1 MKAVLK
7 VWIVV
12 ILIIFI
18 GYELKEKVVSRT
30 KKIKV
35 KEAIPGEWFEEKK
48 FSTASKE
55 RYTGENLS
63 KMLRKDSA
71 YMSCCF
77 KSSASIELFTDAH
90 SNHCVKRVIPDQ
102 KRLNK
107 ELHCKKLNDLF
118 KSVKFKKAI
127 RYLKMPQVLD
137 GVKEQG
143 FNLSVNEKKSL
154 VVSEVPE
161 KNTGS
166 NHVNYSKCPLLFG
179 GIHCHL
185 KSYYAMFSATDLF
198 MLDKFYSGHN
208 FIRNKGNRDPSLPVH
223 LLVSTIGVYAISA
236 DNLQTL
242 EKLREIYSNNGKRKN
257 FRQSL
262 EKKYKK
268 IENKSFPVRNYQ
280 NAFLEFLHENE
291 LEISL
296 YKANNDLTSWH
307 KLVLKVA
314 SGSNAIAKSTY
325 LKQSCDCL

>member
-1 MKAVLK
+1 MKAIFK
-7 VWIVV
+7 IW
-12 ILIIFI
+12 IFI
-18 GYELKEKVVSRT
+18 LLILFIGCELKEKVVSHT

-35 KEAIPGEWFEEKK
+35 REAILEKWFDQKK
-48 FSTASKE
+48 LSTASNK
-55 RYTGENLS
+55 RYSGEDLS
-63 KMLRKDSA
+63 KMFRESHA
-71 YMSCCF
+71 YKSRCF
-77 KSSASIELFTDAH
+77 ERRNTIESPTDRH
-90 SNHCVKRVIPDQ
+90 SNHCLKSLIPDQ
-102 KRLNK
+102 KRLNN
-107 ELHCKKLNDLF
+107 ESHCNQLNDLF

-208 FIRNKGNRDPSLPVH
+208 FIRNNGNRDPSLPVH
-223 LLVSTIGVYAISA
+223 LLVSNIGVYAISA

-242 EKLREIYSNNGKRKN
+242 EKLREIYSNNVRRKN

-268 IENKSFPVRNYQ
+268 IENKSFPIRNYQ
-280 NAFLEFLHENE
+280 NAFLEFLHEND
-291 LEISL
+291 LEVSL
-296 YKANNDLTSWH
+296 YKANNELTSWH
-307 KLVLKVA
+307 KLVLKVD
-314 SGSNAIAKSTY
+314 SGAKTIAKSTY